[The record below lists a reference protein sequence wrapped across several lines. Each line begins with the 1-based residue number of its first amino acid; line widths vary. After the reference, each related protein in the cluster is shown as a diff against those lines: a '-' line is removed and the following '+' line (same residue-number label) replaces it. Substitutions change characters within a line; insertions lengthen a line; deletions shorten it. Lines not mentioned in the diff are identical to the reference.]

1 MKLLAIDTSAK
12 VAAAAIC
19 TEEQILA
26 ETTINTKLTH
36 SQTLMPVCR
45 GLLDN
50 AKIAVTDLDGFAVS
64 AGPGSFTGLRIGMAA
79 VKGMAFALDK
89 PCYPVSTLEALA
101 YNLMGFTGVACP
113 VMDARCGQVYQAFF
127 EITYNGVNRLCAD
140 RAISV
145 AALADELADRK
156 ETIWL
161 CGDGAELCDAALR
174 ENPADIRLAP
184 LGNRLQRAAGVARA
198 AFASAKPVTAQEL
211 TPEYLRLPQAE
222 RERAERL
229 ARQQQNTDMK

>member
-1 MKLLAIDTSAK
+1 
-12 VAAAAIC
+12 
-19 TEEQILA
+19 
-26 ETTINTKLTH
+26 
-36 SQTLMPVCR
+36 
-45 GLLDN
+45 
-50 AKIAVTDLDGFAVS
+50 
-64 AGPGSFTGLRIGMAA
+64 MAA

-101 YNLMGFTGVACP
+101 YNLMGFTGVACS
-113 VMDARCGQVYQAFF
+113 VMDAKCGQVYQAFF

>member
-1 MKLLAIDTSAK
+1 MKILAIDSSAK

-36 SQTLMPVCR
+36 SQTLMPVCK

-50 AKIAVTDLDGFAVS
+50 AKIAIQELDGFAIS

-89 PCYPVSTLEALA
+89 PCYPVSTLAALA
-101 YNLMGFTGVACP
+101 SNLIGFTGIACP

-127 EITYNGVNRLCAD
+127 ALTPTGIERLCDD

-145 AALADELADRK
+145 AALSEELATQK
-156 ETIWL
+156 EPIWL
-161 CGDGAELCDAALR
+161 CGDGAELCAAALR
-174 ENPADIRLAP
+174 DNPADIRLAP
-184 LGNRLQRAAGVARA
+184 IGNRLQRASGVARA
-198 AFASAKPVTAQEL
+198 AFAFAKPVTAQEL

-229 ARQQQNTDMK
+229 ARQKEDTQSR